1 MDTIQP
7 IYLVGGSKGGV
18 GKSMVTLALADH
30 LQRLDTH
37 AVLVETDTSNPDVSN
52 CPQPAFR
59 PVWQDPFGRGMH
71 PSQRIAETPAFRPG
85 SRLTG
90 LKAGVSNRG

>member
-1 MDTIQP
+1 MPLTDAQVRNARYHPDGTGNRLSDGGRM
-7 IYLVGGSKGGV
+7 YLQLD
-18 GKSMVTLALADH
+18 KSGAKYW
-30 LQRLDTH
+30 R
-37 AVLVETDTSNPDVSN
+37 SN

-59 PVWQDPFGRGMH
+59 PVWQDPFGRGLH